1 MENTFD
7 VFACGCE
14 TGGSGVYRYTLRD
27 DRLTDGRYAEL
38 PGAMFVCSENDSLY
52 IIARNYE
59 SLESHGFLY
68 KANISGGKLGNP
80 VLLGSTHGAV
90 PCHISVLDGKVYAAN
105 YISGNAVCI
114 DTLNGKHKL
123 LSDFGKGASS
133 PRQDSAHTHQIIR
146 IPGTRL
152 FAVCDLGLDKIFV
165 CDENMHKIS
174 SADGVPGHGTR
185 HLSFTRD
192 GKIAYCINEL
202 CCTVSRFTVN
212 DGIFTLCGTVPIFNG
227 STDIKGSTA
236 AAIKITPDGKRL
248 YASVRGRSIIA
259 QFDINS
265 DGTLTKKGEFDPQG
279 SDPRDFDISPDG
291 KTLICANQS
300 GNLCVFDIRS
310 DGTLRYT
317 GNSVSLPGALC
328 VKIGR

>member
-14 TGGSGVYRYTLRD
+14 TSGSGVYRYTLRNG
-27 DRLTDGRYAEL
+27 RLTDGRYAEL

-59 SLESHGFLY
+59 NLESHGFLY
-68 KANISGGKLGNP
+68 KADISDGKLGNP
-80 VLLGSTHGAV
+80 VLIGSTHGAV

-105 YISGNAVCI
+105 YISANAVCI
-114 DTLNGKHKL
+114 DTFNGVFRL
-123 LSDFGKGASS
+123 LSDFGKGESS

-165 CDENMHKIS
+165 CDANMRKIS

-185 HLSFTRD
+185 HLAFTQD
-192 GKIAYCINEL
+192 GKTAYCINEL
-202 CCTVSRFTVN
+202 CCTVSRFTAN
-212 DGIFTLCGTVPIFNG
+212 DGVFTLCETVPIFG
-227 STDIKGSTA
+227 GKTDINGSTA
-236 AAIKITPDGKRL
+236 AAIKITPDKNHL

-300 GNLCVFDIRS
+300 GNLCVFVIKS
-310 DGTLRYT
+310 DGTLSYT